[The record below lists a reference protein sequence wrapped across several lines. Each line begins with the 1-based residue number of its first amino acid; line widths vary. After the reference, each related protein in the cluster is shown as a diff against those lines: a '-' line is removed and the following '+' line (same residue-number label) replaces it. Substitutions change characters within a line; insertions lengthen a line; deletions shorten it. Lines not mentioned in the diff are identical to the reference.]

1 MALQRGAFLPG
12 RGDGG
17 HSLRSAFEKWRVW
30 LGFCD
35 LGGLGLFLQ
44 FFRVVGLQVGPK
56 MNETLES

>member
-35 LGGLGLFLQ
+35 LGG
-44 FFRVVGLQVGPK
+44 FRFVFAVFQGCRASGWA
-56 MNETLES
+56 